1 MRRVLALAVLAFI
14 YGCQGDKSVAPAV
27 HQAALAEFLPPP
39 LAELRGSENWPTA
52 TDRPIPVNLLTWC
65 LCRSLTPEES
75 RAQEAE
81 VKRRGPHARYSIVV
95 RTNPEAIAPFRRRE
109 PLPPGTVVVKEK
121 HWPEPSK
128 KRPAEYA
135 LMIKRNPGF
144 DPDHGNWE
152 YAYATGSPEWTVTR
166 GRLSS
171 CIDCH
176 LGARD
181 RDYLFRSY
189 LESAP

>member
-1 MRRVLALAVLAFI
+1 MWRILALLGLI
-14 YGCQGDKSVAPAV
+14 LTSGCQPKQSAAPAV
-27 HQAALAEFLPPP
+27 HPSALAEFRPPP
-39 LAELRGSENWPTA
+39 LPELRASADWPAA
-52 TDRPIPVNLLTWC
+52 TDQPIPVTLRTWS
-65 LCRSLTPEES
+65 LCRSLTPEETQ
-75 RAQEAE
+75 AQEAE

-95 RTNPEAIAPFRRRE
+95 RTNPEAIAPFRRLE

-121 HWPEPSK
+121 HWLEPST

-144 DPDHGNWE
+144 DPEHGNWE
-152 YAYATGSPEWTVTR
+152 YVYATGAPEWTITR

-176 LGARD
+176 AVAKD

-189 LESAP
+189 LESTP